1 MKSINLKY
9 EDADGKGG
17 IGVEKER
24 VEKLKERILV
34 HIEKVLNEL
43 DVESKKM
50 YPDFKPEM
58 KRLKV
63 LRKIYKEI

>member
-1 MKSINLKY
+1 MT
-9 EDADGKGG
+9 
-17 IGVEKER
+17 
-24 VEKLKERILV
+24 EKLKERILV